1 MENKENKENQLEIEL
16 NEQIAEG
23 LYCNF
28 AIITHSPHEFVT
40 YFIRMIPVVPKLKVK
55 TRVIMT
61 PEHTKRLTMALM
73 ENIRKFEEQFGEIAI
88 KDQQDAPI
96 PMNYSGQTGMA

>member
-1 MENKENKENQLEIEL
+1 MENNENKENQLEIEL
-16 NEQIAEG
+16 SEEIAEG

-40 YFIRMIPVVPKLKVK
+40 DFIRMMPGVPKSKVK

-61 PEHTKRLTMALM
+61 PEHTKRLNMA
-73 ENIRKFEEQFGEIAI
+73 
-88 KDQQDAPI
+88 
-96 PMNYSGQTGMA
+96 

>member
-1 MENKENKENQLEIEL
+1 MENNENKENQLEIEL
-16 NEQIAEG
+16 SEEIAEG

-40 YFIRMIPVVPKLKVK
+40 DFIRMMPGVPKSKVK

>member
-1 MENKENKENQLEIEL
+1 MENNENKENQLEIEL
-16 NEQIAEG
+16 SEEIAEG

-40 YFIRMIPVVPKLKVK
+40 DFIRMMPGVPKSKVK

-73 ENIRKFEEQFGEIAI
+73 ENIRKFEEQFGEITI
-88 KDQQDAPI
+88 KDKQDAPI

>member
-1 MENKENKENQLEIEL
+1 MENNENKENQLEIEL
-16 NEQIAEG
+16 SEEIAEG

-40 YFIRMIPVVPKLKVK
+40 DFIRMMPGVPKSKVK

-61 PEHTKRLTMALM
+61 PEHTKRLTMALL